1 MNTCEV
7 IDITKY
13 EIWNPHL
20 YREDTINENDYS
32 QLVSEV
38 EDKRSVSMKLTST
51 SEGMKHLAYIKAMG
65 TQKGKLTCIIID
77 TGCDKRAWFR
87 VAFHVSYLHNHTASD
102 KLE

>member
-51 SEGMKHLAYIKAMG
+51 SERMKHPAYIKAMG

-87 VAFHVSYLHNHTASD
+87 AAFHVSYLHNHTTSD